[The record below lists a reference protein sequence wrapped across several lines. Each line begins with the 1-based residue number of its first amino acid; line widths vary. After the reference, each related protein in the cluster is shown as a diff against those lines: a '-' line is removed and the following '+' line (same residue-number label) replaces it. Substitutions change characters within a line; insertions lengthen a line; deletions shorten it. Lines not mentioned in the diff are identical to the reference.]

1 VREQELFDWLKVEYF
16 PDLEHSPNEY
26 DGFDCITAEN
36 KMFIELKSRHTHY
49 PTLLIEKKK
58 YDFLLEK
65 SSVLSYNPYYIN
77 STPEGVWSFDLN
89 DMPELE
95 WAEKRLPI
103 TTEFTN
109 TSYTMK
115 VVGFLPVEKGNKL
128 K

>member
-1 VREQELFDWLKVEYF
+1 
-16 PDLEHSPNEY
+16 
-26 DGFDCITAEN
+26 
-36 KMFIELKSRHTHY
+36 MFIELKSRNTHY

-77 STPEGVWSFDLN
+77 STPEGVWSFDLSE
-89 DMPELE
+89 DFGIE

-103 TTEFTN
+103 TTEFYNTN
-109 TSYTMK
+109 HTMK